1 MERGDDFLKVNTKG
15 ITIIE
20 LMLGVVLFSIVA
32 LSITY
37 FISTG
42 AKTCGEAENTIN
54 VQEES
59 QVVMNQ
65 LLGITVEGNSLDFKT
80 DPTGDA
86 RFYVMN
92 TDKKLE
98 TTNIEK
104 ILYFKKSSGELY
116 YYEVNSSTSDDDK
129 KQIAKEISGATSSI
143 SLGQLLGEYLTE
155 FKVAIDTTSY
165 NVTFEV
171 DFNLLGKEMKSKDS
185 ITLRNRYV
193 ETKHAFIEIK

>member
-1 MERGDDFLKVNTKG
+1 MKVNTKG

-42 AKTCGEAENTIN
+42 TKTCGEAENTIN

-129 KQIAKEISGATSSI
+129 KQIAKEISGAASSI

>member
-1 MERGDDFLKVNTKG
+1 MKVNTKG

-42 AKTCGEAENTIN
+42 MKTCTEAENTIN

-59 QVVMNQ
+59 QVVLNQ
-65 LLGITVEGNSLDFKT
+65 LLHIAVEGNSLDFKT

-92 TDKKLE
+92 TDKKFK
-98 TTNIEK
+98 TTSIEK

-129 KQIAKEISGATSSI
+129 EQIAKEISGATSSI
-143 SLGQLLGEYLTE
+143 GLGQLLGEYMTG
-155 FKVAIDTTSY
+155 FKVTIDSSLYT
-165 NVTFEV
+165 VTFEL
-171 DFNLLGKEMKSKDS
+171 DFNLSGKEIKSKDS

-193 ETKHAFIEIK
+193 ETKSAFVEIK

>member
-1 MERGDDFLKVNTKG
+1 M
-15 ITIIE
+15 
-20 LMLGVVLFSIVA
+20 
-32 LSITY
+32 
-37 FISTG
+37 
-42 AKTCGEAENTIN
+42 
-54 VQEES
+54 
-59 QVVMNQ
+59 
-65 LLGITVEGNSLDFKT
+65 
-80 DPTGDA
+80 
-86 RFYVMN
+86 
-92 TDKKLE
+92 
-98 TTNIEK
+98 
-104 ILYFKKSSGELY
+104 Y

>member
-1 MERGDDFLKVNTKG
+1 MKVNTKG

-42 AKTCGEAENTIN
+42 TKTCGEAENTIN

-65 LLGITVEGNSLDFKT
+65 LLGITVEGNSLDFKK

>member
-1 MERGDDFLKVNTKG
+1 MKVNTKG

-32 LSITY
+32 LGITY

-42 AKTCGEAENTIN
+42 TKTCTEAENTIN

-65 LLGITVEGNSLDFKT
+65 LLNITVEGNSLEYKK

-129 KQIAKEISGATSSI
+129 EQIAKEISGATSSI

-155 FKVAIDTTSY
+155 FKVAIDKTLY

-171 DFNLLGKEMKSKDS
+171 DFNLSGKEMKSKDS

>member
-1 MERGDDFLKVNTKG
+1 MKVNTKG

-42 AKTCGEAENTIN
+42 TKTCGEAENTIN

-80 DPTGDA
+80 DSTGDA

>member
-42 AKTCGEAENTIN
+42 TKTCGEAENTIN

-65 LLGITVEGNSLDFKT
+65 LLGITVEGNSLDFKK

>member
-1 MERGDDFLKVNTKG
+1 MKVNTKG

-42 AKTCGEAENTIN
+42 TKTCGEAENTIN

-98 TTNIEK
+98 TTSIEK